1 MKTLMRAHRYLS
13 CFIAPA
19 MIFFAVSGAWQA
31 FRLHE
36 DRKDG
41 SYKAPVAMSILSEAH
56 KAEKLSKTTG
66 IWLKAGEVAIASTF
80 VVTGVLGLIMGV
92 RLAGEKRWAVWSLLA
107 AGTLFPILLAVAA
120 RK

>member
-1 MKTLMRAHRYLS
+1 MKKLMRTHRYLS

-41 SYKAPVAMSILSEAH
+41 SYHAPAVLSVLSEAH
-56 KAEKLSKTTG
+56 KAEQLSKTTG

-80 VVTGVLGLIMGV
+80 LVTAVLGLVMGV
-92 RLAGEKRWAVWSLLA
+92 RLAGEKKWAVWSLLA
-107 AGTLFPILLAVAA
+107 AGTLLPILIAVAA

>member
-1 MKTLMRAHRYLS
+1 MKTLMRTHRYLS

-41 SYKAPVAMSILSEAH
+41 SYKAPAALSVLSEVH

-80 VVTGVLGLIMGV
+80 RGSRRRSRSST
-92 RLAGEKRWAVWSLLA
+92 SLVIPPAISRSSVSSA
-107 AGTLFPILLAVAA
+107 AAPWG
-120 RK
+120 

>member
-1 MKTLMRAHRYLS
+1 MKTLMRTHRYLS

-36 DRKDG
+36 SAKDG
-41 SYKAPVAMSILSEAH
+41 SYQAPAALSVLSEAH
-56 KAEKLSKTTG
+56 KAERLSKSTG
-66 IWLKAGEVAIASTF
+66 IWLKAGEVAIATTF
-80 VVTGVLGLIMGV
+80 LVTGLLGLIMGV
-92 RLAGEKRWAVWSLLA
+92 RLAGEKKWAVWSLLA
-107 AGTLFPILLAVAA
+107 AGTLLPILVGVAA